1 MTVLYNCRD
10 AGDQYRITKFDED
23 MNPIVSYH
31 TTLSACD
38 CPAGERE
45 TCRHRQML
53 ARFLERGYVN
63 QPFFWDHERGG
74 WVNTAV
80 DEDLIPGRIRDPDPL
95 RQLRNIPG
103 VTVVDLASPAEV
115 YNTIAEAVGEPKL
128 PEPPKPITLGKP
140 LNIRR
145 RI

>member
-1 MTVLYNCRD
+1 VTFLYNCRD

-23 MNPIVSYH
+23 LNPLHFYY
-31 TTLSACD
+31 TTLSECN
-38 CPAGERE
+38 CPAGHHE

-95 RQLRNIPG
+95 RQLRNIP
-103 VTVVDLASPAEV
+103 APPP
-115 YNTIAEAVGEPKL
+115 IA
-128 PEPPKPITLGKP
+128 EPPKPITLGKP

>member
-1 MTVLYNCRD
+1 MTFLYNCRD

-53 ARFLERGYVN
+53 VHFLEKPGSIN
-63 QPFFWDHERGG
+63 SMWFWNHDRKG
-74 WVNTAV
+74 WVSSPV
-80 DEDLIPGRIRDPDPL
+80 DEDLIPGRIRDQ
-95 RQLRNIPG
+95 RIPIEERAFG
-103 VTVVDLASPAEV
+103 ND
-115 YNTIAEAVGEPKL
+115 IAEKGDALREAAAAKGIKVIEL
-128 PEPPKPITLGKP
+128 TLTPKP

>member
-1 MTVLYNCRD
+1 MTFLYNCRD

-23 MNPIVSYH
+23 MNPLHSYL
-31 TTLSACD
+31 TTLTECD

-74 WVNTAV
+74 WVNSAV
-80 DEDLIPGRIRDPDPL
+80 DDPL

-103 VTVVDLASPAEV
+103 VTVVDLASPVEV

-128 PEPPKPITLGKP
+128 PDPPKPITLGKP

>member
-1 MTVLYNCRD
+1 MTFLYNCRD

-74 WVNTAV
+74 WVNSAV
-80 DEDLIPGRIRDPDPL
+80 DEPL
-95 RQLRNIPG
+95 
-103 VTVVDLASPAEV
+103 
-115 YNTIAEAVGEPKL
+115 
-128 PEPPKPITLGKP
+128 PKPITLGKP